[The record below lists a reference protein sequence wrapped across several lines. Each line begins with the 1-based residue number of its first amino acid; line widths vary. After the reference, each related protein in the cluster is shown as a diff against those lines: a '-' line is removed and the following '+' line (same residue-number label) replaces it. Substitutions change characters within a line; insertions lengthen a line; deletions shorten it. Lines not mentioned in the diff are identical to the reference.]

1 MGSSFLDKPITTKQ
15 QNWEENTNFKYAV
28 CEMQGWRRNM
38 EDAYIAYND
47 IPGFP
52 NMGLYGVFDGHGGG
66 EVSKYVAAHFLE
78 VFLKRKA
85 LQ

>member
-1 MGSSFLDKPITTKQ
+1 
-15 QNWEENTNFKYAV
+15 
-28 CEMQGWRRNM
+28 M
-38 EDAYIAYND
+38 EDAYIAYNY

-66 EVSKYVAAHFLE
+66 EVAKYVAAHFLE